1 MTMEYQISYV
11 MSSLYFILRS
21 TDIVKN
27 ILIKLKFTQFM
38 PIYVP
43 KNLLNASAQVL
54 THPTNFCLQL
64 AIATYNGK
72 VLVISENCRL

>member
-1 MTMEYQISYV
+1 MEYQISYV

-43 KNLLNASAQVL
+43 AQVL

-72 VLVISENCRL
+72 VLVIAENCQL